1 MAQAI
6 TVTDIRKNFG
16 AVEALKGVSLDV
28 AEGEKVVVIGPS
40 GSGKSVLIRCING
53 LEVPDSGTVVVEGM
67 NLSDRKVNARAL
79 ARDVAMVFQSYNLYP
94 HKTVLENVTLAP
106 IKVLKVP
113 REQAERDGRAYLERV
128 GLSDKVDKYPDQLSG
143 GQQQRVAI
151 ARALNMH
158 PKIMLLDEPTSALDP
173 EMVQEVLDVI
183 KSLAETNMT
192 IVMVTHEMGLAREA
206 ADKVVFMENGMVVDQ
221 GTPHYLFD
229 ETVQRS
235 RQELPVED
243 PVGSAMITRRTFIRS
258 SALVAATLVL
268 GGATGGLAGC
278 AGGADVLRVGT
289 KIDVPGFGFQNP
301 ETGNIEGMEVDIARE
316 LAKRIKGSPDAL
328 KVTGVNVTTRG
339 AMLDNGTLD
348 ATLATFTITEARK
361 KSYNFSRPYYTDHIG
376 VLVKKSS
383 GITDLADLDGK
394 TVGVALSATT
404 RDKLT
409 AAGDEIGIH
418 MNFAEYSTY
427 PEIKIALVTGRVD
440 AFSVDRSILNG
451 YVDDS
456 TMLLDAQFAPQEYGV
471 ATKKSN
477 TELADQVDAAIGA
490 MADDGTL
497 TALQERWGLSTET
510 PAGEEEGGGAHA

>member
-206 ADKVVFMENGMVVDQ
+206 ADKVVFMENGLVVDQ

-229 ETVQRS
+229 ETDNARVKS
-235 RQELPVED
+235 FL
-243 PVGSAMITRRTFIRS
+243 SMITRRTFIRS

-278 AGGADVLRVGT
+278 ASGADVLRVGT

-361 KSYNFSRPYYTDHIG
+361 KSYNFSRPYYIDHIG

-383 GITDLADLDGK
+383 GIVDLKDLDGK